1 MSNYHNE
8 RPEIPIDY
16 AEVLERIGGDIAFL
30 EELLK
35 IYFVEFREKQNQV
48 EAAIRGANFT
58 LLQDLGHSLKGASA
72 NLSLGSLQR
81 LAFAL
86 EVAGR
91 ERRIE
96 DARSALA
103 SLVAECRRLE
113 DYLRQNP
120 PPAADL

>member
-1 MSNYHNE
+1 MNNHQDP

-16 AEVLERIGGDIAFL
+16 TEVLERIGGDVAFL

-35 IYFVEFREKQNQV
+35 IYFVEFQEKQTQV
-48 EAAIRGANFT
+48 QAAISSANFP

-72 NLSLGSLQR
+72 NLSLRSLQR

-96 DARSALA
+96 DAKSALD
-103 SLVAECRRLE
+103 SLVAECWRLR
-113 DYLRQNP
+113 DYLQRN
-120 PPAADL
+120 PPAAGL